1 MDNIKY
7 NYDLSYKIMKKF
19 TMLSSVLASALMMTV
34 VSCSSD
40 DVTGGDAQNGKGA
53 TSYLAVNLKTVG
65 NAPAGN
71 ARQTRAYSDSNN
83 GKYEDGVGVENVVK
97 SVRFYFFNAD
107 GTPYILNNVNNNKV
121 NYIDRT
127 ITVNQGD
134 QTQTVEGITEAV
146 LVLNGENHVA
156 PASMLTVINPD
167 INPVLLQNGASLRWS
182 VMRKELI
189 GTKFYDSDHFMM
201 SNSTYEEAGNDL
213 CTTQLTGKTYASSD
227 EAQNHPVNVY
237 VERVNAKVKADV
249 TGTNFEKETADVT
262 FDGASMKDKQKTKV
276 GDLSLAKDDGTSE
289 KKEIFAYIVGWGL
302 ASENGKAELFKQ
314 IDTQKFTDEIL
325 GIEPWTS
332 ADYHR
337 SFWALCVPFGGT
349 GIDKNEPVNHKFSD
363 YTNSLGGTV
372 YTLPNTPT
380 DVIDDAHVY
389 DNTLTKFVVAAR
401 LAYKDADGSMK
412 SAEICE
418 YKGQEFLGTEN
429 LKKTFVS
436 EISRY
441 YKKVSVVGQ
450 PDKYE
455 NLTPSDIT
463 FTTTA
468 PSGSQAKDYEVY
480 AKLANT
486 VTTLYEQKGGVW
498 QEVTN
503 LSVVNNMLQQTPA
516 EVRTGGMAY
525 YYTTIKHLGK
535 TGKLGEYGIVRN
547 HSYQISLNSIKG
559 FGTPVYDPNK
569 VIVPTIPSDDK
580 TYLAAKINVLS
591 WRVVPS
597 TVDLDKTEKK

>member
-1 MDNIKY
+1 
-7 NYDLSYKIMKKF
+7 MKKF
-19 TMLSSVLASALMMTV
+19 TMLSSVLASALMLTV
-34 VSCSSD
+34 ASCSSSD
-40 DVTGGDAQNGKGA
+40 DITGGNGGENA
-53 TSYLAVNLKTVG
+53 DGTTSYLAVNLKTVG

-71 ARQTRAYSDSNN
+71 AHQSRSYNDDKGGQ
-83 GKYEDGVGVENVVK
+83 YEDGAGVENVVK

-107 GTPYILNNVNNNKV
+107 GTPYILNNANSSKV
-121 NYIDRT
+121 NYIDKDVK
-127 ITVNQGD
+127 VNQGD
-134 QTQTVEGITEAV
+134 QSETVEGITETV

-167 INPVLLQNGASLRWS
+167 VNPELLQNGATLRWS
-182 VMRKELI
+182 VMRKELK
-189 GTKFYDSDHFMM
+189 GSKFYDNAHFMM

-213 CTTQLTGKTYASSD
+213 CTTQLTGKTYASSED
-227 EAQNHPVNVY
+227 AQTNPVNVY
-237 VERVNAKVKADV
+237 VERVNAKVNANV
-249 TGTNFEKETADVT
+249 VGTNFEKETADVI
-262 FDGASMKDKQKTKV
+262 FDGVNMKDKQKTKV
-276 GDLSLAKDDGTSE
+276 GVLSLAKDDGTSDN
-289 KKEIFAYIVGWGL
+289 KDIYAYIVGWGL

-325 GIEPWTS
+325 GIYPWTT

-349 GIDKNEPVNHKFSD
+349 GVDKNEPVNHKFSD
-363 YTNSLGGTV
+363 YTHSLGEAV
-372 YTLPNTPT
+372 YTLPNTPK

-389 DNTLTKFVVAAR
+389 NNTLTKFVVAAR
-401 LAYKDADGSMK
+401 LAYKDADGSFQP
-412 SAEICE
+412 AEICE
-418 YKGQEFLGTEN
+418 YKGQEFLGTDN
-429 LKKTFVS
+429 LKKVFLN

-441 YKKVSVVGQ
+441 YKKVSAAGE

-455 NLTPSDIT
+455 NLSPSDIT

-468 PSGSQAKDYEVY
+468 PSGTQAKDYEVF

-498 QEVTN
+498 KEVTD
-503 LSVVNNMLQQTPA
+503 LSVVNNMLQATPA

-525 YYTTIKHLGK
+525 YYTTIKHLGEK
-535 TGKLGEYGIVRN
+535 GKLGEYGIVRN

-569 VIVPTIPSDDK
+569 TIVTTIPSDDK

>member
-1 MDNIKY
+1 
-7 NYDLSYKIMKKF
+7 MKKF
-19 TMLSSVLASALMMTV
+19 TMLSSVLASALMLTV
-34 VSCSSD
+34 ASCSSSD
-40 DVTGGDAQNGKGA
+40 DITGGNGGENA
-53 TSYLAVNLKTVG
+53 EGTTSYIAVNLKTVG
-65 NAPAGN
+65 NAPTGN

-83 GKYEDGVGVENVVK
+83 GQYEDGVGMENVITG
-97 SVRFYFFNAD
+97 VRFFFFNAD
-107 GTPYILNNVNNNKV
+107 GTPYILNNVNSSKV
-121 NYIDRT
+121 NYIDKT
-127 ITVNQGD
+127 VNVNQGD
-134 QTQTVEGITEAV
+134 QSETVEGITETV
-146 LVLNGENHVA
+146 LVLNGENHVS

-167 INPVLLQNGASLRWS
+167 INPELLQNGAPLRWS
-182 VMRKELI
+182 VMRKELK
-189 GTKFYDSDHFMM
+189 GSKFYDNAHFIM
-201 SNSTYEEAGNDL
+201 SNSTYEEAGNDI

-227 EAQNHPVNVY
+227 DAQNHPVNVY
-237 VERVNAKVKADV
+237 VERVNAKVNANV
-249 TGTNFEKETADVT
+249 VGTNFEKETTDVI
-262 FDGASMKDKQKTKV
+262 FDGVNMKDKQKTKV
-276 GDLSLAKDDGTSE
+276 GVLSLAKDDGTTDN
-289 KKEIFAYIVGWGL
+289 KEIYAYIVGWGL

-325 GIEPWTS
+325 GITPWTT

-349 GIDKNEPVNHKFSD
+349 GVDKNEPVNHSFSD
-363 YTNSLGGTV
+363 YTHSLGEAV

-380 DVIDDAHVY
+380 AVIDDAHIY
-389 DNTLTKFVVAAR
+389 DNSLTKFVVAAR
-401 LAYKDADGSMK
+401 LAYKDADASLK

-418 YKGQEFLGTEN
+418 YKGQEFLGTNN
-429 LKKTFVS
+429 LKKTFVN

-441 YKKVSVVGQ
+441 YKKVSAAGE

-468 PSGSQAKDYEVY
+468 PSGTQAKDYEVF

-503 LSVVNNMLQQTPA
+503 LSVVNNMLQATPA
-516 EVRTGGMAY
+516 EVRKDGMAY
-525 YYTTIKHLGK
+525 YYTTIQHLGAK
-535 TGKLGEYGIVRN
+535 GKLGEYGIVRN
-547 HSYQISLNSIKG
+547 HSYQVELNSIKG

-569 VIVPTIPSDDK
+569 TIVTTIPSDDK

-597 TVDLDKTEKK
+597 KVDLDKTEKK

>member
-1 MDNIKY
+1 
-7 NYDLSYKIMKKF
+7 MKKF
-19 TMLSSVLASALMMTV
+19 TMLSSVLASALMLTV
-34 VSCSSD
+34 ASCSSSD
-40 DVTGGDAQNGKGA
+40 DITGGNGGENA
-53 TSYLAVNLKTVG
+53 DGTTSYIAVNLKTVG
-65 NAPAGN
+65 NAPTGN
-71 ARQTRAYSDSNN
+71 ARQTRASYTDSQN
-83 GKYEDGVGVENVVK
+83 GTYEDGVGVENK
-97 SVRFYFFNAD
+97 ITGVRFYFFNAD
-107 GTPYILNNVNNNKV
+107 GTPYILNNANSSKV
-121 NYIDRT
+121 NYIDK
-127 ITVNQGD
+127 TVNANQGD
-134 QTQTVEGITEAV
+134 QSETVEGITETV

-167 INPVLLQNGASLRWS
+167 INPELLQNGAPLRWS
-182 VMRKELI
+182 VMRKELK
-189 GTKFYDSDHFMM
+189 GSKFYDDAHFMM

-227 EAQNHPVNVY
+227 DAQNHPVNVY
-237 VERVNAKVKADV
+237 VERVNAKVNANVD
-249 TGTNFEKETADVT
+249 GTNFEKETTDVI
-262 FDGASMKDKQKTKV
+262 FDGVNMKDKQKTKV
-276 GDLSLAKDDGTSE
+276 GVLSLAKDDGTSDN
-289 KKEIFAYIVGWGL
+289 KDIYAYIVGWGL

-325 GIEPWTS
+325 GITPWST

-337 SFWALCVPFGGT
+337 SFWSLSVPFGGT
-349 GIDKNEPVNHKFSD
+349 GVDKNEPVNHNFSD
-363 YTNSLGGTV
+363 YTHSLGEAV

-380 DVIDDAHVY
+380 AVIDDAHIY

-401 LAYKDADGSMK
+401 LAYKDADGSLK
-412 SAEICE
+412 PAEICE
-418 YKGQEFLGTEN
+418 YKGQEFLGTDN
-429 LKKTFVS
+429 LKKTFVN

-441 YKKVSVVGQ
+441 YKKVSAAGE

-468 PSGSQAKDYEVY
+468 PSGTQAKDYEVY

-503 LSVVNNMLQQTPA
+503 LSVVNNMLQAAPA

-525 YYTTIKHLGK
+525 YYTTIKHLGQ

-569 VIVPTIPSDDK
+569 TIVTTIPSDDK

-591 WRVVPS
+591 WRVVS
-597 TVDLDKTEKK
+597 SKVDLDKTEKK

>member
-1 MDNIKY
+1 MK
-7 NYDLSYKIMKKF
+7 KIM
-19 TMLSSVLASALMMTV
+19 MLSSVLASALMLTV

-40 DVTGGDAQNGKGA
+40 DVTGGDAQTGNGT

-65 NAPAGN
+65 NAPTGN
-71 ARQTRAYSDSNN
+71 ARQTRASYTDSQN
-83 GKYEDGVGVENVVK
+83 GQYEDGVGVENK
-97 SVRFYFFNAD
+97 ITGVRFYFFNAD
-107 GTPYILNNVNNNKV
+107 GTPYILNNVNSSKV

-127 ITVNQGD
+127 IKVNQGD
-134 QTQTVEGITEAV
+134 QSQTVEGITETV

-167 INPVLLQNGASLRWS
+167 VNPDLLQNGASLRWS

-189 GTKFYDSDHFMM
+189 GTKFSDDTHFMM
-201 SNSTYEEAGNDL
+201 SNSTYEEAGNDI

-227 EAQNHPVNVY
+227 AAQSNPVNVY
-237 VERVNAKVKADV
+237 VERVNAKVNANV
-249 TGTNFEKETADVT
+249 VGSNFESETADVI
-262 FDGASMKDKQKTKV
+262 FDGVSMKDKQKTKV
-276 GDLSLAKDDGTSE
+276 GVLSLAKEDGTSDD
-289 KKEIFAYIVGWGL
+289 KDIFAYIVGWGL

-314 IDTQKFTDEIL
+314 INTQKFTDEIL
-325 GIEPWTS
+325 GIYPWSS

-337 SFWALCVPFGGT
+337 SFWALSVPFGGT
-349 GIDKNEPVNHKFSD
+349 GVDKNEPVNHKFSD
-363 YTNSLGGTV
+363 YTHSLGEAV

-380 DVIDDAHVY
+380 VAIDDAHIY
-389 DNTLTKFVVAAR
+389 DNSLTKFVVAAR
-401 LAYKDADGSMK
+401 LAYKDADGSLK
-412 SAEICE
+412 PAEICE
-418 YKGQEFLGTEN
+418 YKGQEFLGTDN
-429 LKKTFVS
+429 LKKVFLN

-441 YKKVSVVGQ
+441 YKKVPVTAGE

-468 PSGSQAKDYEVY
+468 PSGTQAKDYEVF
-480 AKLANT
+480 AKLANPGI
-486 VTTLYEQKGGVW
+486 TLYEQKGGVW
-498 QEVTN
+498 KEVTD
-503 LSVVNNMLQQTPA
+503 LSVVNNMLQEAPA

-535 TGKLGEYGIVRN
+535 KGTSGEPKLGEYGIVRN

-559 FGTPVYDPNK
+559 FGTPVYNPDNI
-569 VIVPTIPSDDK
+569 IVPAIPSDDK

-597 TVDLDKTEKK
+597 KVDLDKTEKK

>member
-1 MDNIKY
+1 
-7 NYDLSYKIMKKF
+7 MKKF

-34 VSCSSD
+34 ASCSSSD
-40 DVTGGDAQNGKGA
+40 DITGGNGGENA
-53 TSYLAVNLKTVG
+53 DGTTSYLAVNLKTVG

-71 ARQTRAYSDSNN
+71 AHQSRSYNDDKGGQ
-83 GKYEDGVGVENVVK
+83 YEDGVGVENVVK

-107 GTPYILNNVNNNKV
+107 GTPYILNNANSSKV
-121 NYIDRT
+121 NYIDKDVK
-127 ITVNQGD
+127 VNQGD
-134 QTQTVEGITEAV
+134 QSETVEGITETV

-167 INPVLLQNGASLRWS
+167 VNPELLQNGATLRWS
-182 VMRKELI
+182 VMRKELK
-189 GTKFYDSDHFMM
+189 GSKFYDNAHFMM

-213 CTTQLTGKTYASSD
+213 CTTQLTGKTYASSED
-227 EAQNHPVNVY
+227 AQTNPVNVY
-237 VERVNAKVKADV
+237 VERVNAKVNANV
-249 TGTNFEKETADVT
+249 TGTNFEKETADVI
-262 FDGASMKDKQKTKV
+262 FDGVNMKDKQKTKV
-276 GDLSLAKDDGTSE
+276 GVLSLAKDDGTSDN
-289 KKEIFAYIVGWGL
+289 KDIYAYIVGWGL

-325 GIEPWTS
+325 GIYPWTT

-349 GIDKNEPVNHKFSD
+349 GVDKNEPVNHKFSD
-363 YTNSLGGTV
+363 YTHSLGEAV

-380 DVIDDAHVY
+380 AVIDDAHIY
-389 DNTLTKFVVAAR
+389 DNSLTKFVVAAR
-401 LAYKDADGSMK
+401 LAYKDADGSLK

-418 YKGQEFLGTEN
+418 YKGQEFLGTDI
-429 LKKTFVS
+429 LKKTFVN

-441 YKKVSVVGQ
+441 YKKVSAAGE

-468 PSGSQAKDYEVY
+468 PSGTQAKDYEVF

-498 QEVTN
+498 KEVTD
-503 LSVVNNMLQQTPA
+503 LSVVNNMLQATPA

-525 YYTTIKHLGK
+525 YYTTIKHLGEK
-535 TGKLGEYGIVRN
+535 GKLGEYGIVRN

-569 VIVPTIPSDDK
+569 TIVTTIPSDDK

>member
-1 MDNIKY
+1 
-7 NYDLSYKIMKKF
+7 MKKF
-19 TMLSSVLASALMMTV
+19 TILSSVLASALMLTM

-40 DVTGGDAQNGKGA
+40 DVTGGDAQTGNGT
-53 TSYLAVNLKTVG
+53 TSFLAVNLKTVG
-65 NAPAGN
+65 NAPTGN
-71 ARQTRAYSDSNN
+71 ARQTRASYGDSQK
-83 GKYEDGVGVENVVK
+83 GLYEDGEGKENVIK

-107 GTPYILNNVNNNKV
+107 GTPYILNNVNSKV
-121 NYIDRT
+121 NYVDVNRDL
-127 ITVNQGD
+127 TVNQGD
-134 QTQTVEGITEAV
+134 QSHTVEGITEAV

-167 INPVLLQNGASLRWS
+167 VNPELLKNGASLRWS

-189 GTKFYDSDHFMM
+189 GTKFSDDTHFMM

-213 CTTQLTGKTYASSD
+213 CTTQLTGKTYASADDATSD
-227 EAQNHPVNVY
+227 PVNVY
-237 VERVNAKVKADV
+237 VERVNAKVNANVVDSK
-249 TGTNFEKETADVT
+249 FETETADVIL
-262 FDGASMKDKQKTKV
+262 DGVTMKGNQKTMV
-276 GDLSLAKDDGTSE
+276 GELSLAKEDGTSD

-302 ASENGKAELFKQ
+302 ASENQKAELFKQ
-314 IDTQKFTDEIL
+314 IDTQNFTDEIL
-325 GIEPWTS
+325 GIYPWSS

-349 GIDKNEPVNHKFSD
+349 GEDKNEPLNHPFSSF
-363 YTNSLGGTV
+363 THKLGEAV

-380 DVIDDAHVY
+380 EKIDAAHAY
-389 DNTLTKFVVAAR
+389 DNNLTKFVVAAR
-401 LAYKDADGSMK
+401 LAYKDGDGSLK
-412 SAEICE
+412 PAEICE

-429 LKKTFVS
+429 LKNTYLN
-436 EISRY
+436 EISRF
-441 YKKVSVVGQ
+441 YKKVPATVAGE
-450 PDKYE
+450 PDKYV

-468 PSGSQAKDYEVY
+468 PSGTEAKNYVVF
-480 AKLANT
+480 AALANPNI
-486 VTTLYEQKGGVW
+486 TLYEKKGGNW
-498 QEVTN
+498 EVADKA
-503 LSVVNNMLQQTPA
+503 VVNKMLQEAPA
-516 EVRTGGMAY
+516 EVRKGGMAY
-525 YYTTIKHLGK
+525 YYTTIKHLGEV
-535 TGKLGEYGIVRN
+535 GKLGEYGIVRN

-569 VIVPTIPSDDK
+569 IIVPTIPSDDK

>member
-1 MDNIKY
+1 
-7 NYDLSYKIMKKF
+7 MKKF
-19 TMLSSVLASALMMTV
+19 TMFSSVLASALMLTV
-34 VSCSSD
+34 ASCSSE
-40 DVTGGDAQNGKGA
+40 DVAGVDAQNGKGA

-65 NAPAGN
+65 NAPTGN
-71 ARQTRAYSDSNN
+71 ARQTRSSYTDSQN
-83 GKYEDGVGVENVVK
+83 GTYEDGVGVENQIT

-107 GTPYILNNVNNNKV
+107 GTPYILNNVNGNG
-121 NYIDRT
+121 NYIDKE
-127 ITVNQGD
+127 VNVNPGD
-134 QTQTVEGITEAV
+134 QSQTVEGITETI

-167 INPVLLQNGASLRWS
+167 INPELLQNGAALRWS
-182 VMRKELI
+182 VMRKELK
-189 GTKFYDSDHFMM
+189 GTKFYDNDHFMM

-227 EAQNHPVNVY
+227 DAQSHPVNVY
-237 VERVNAKVKADV
+237 VERVNAKVNANV
-249 TGTNFEKETADVT
+249 VGTNFEKETADVI
-262 FDGASMKDKQKTKV
+262 FDGVSMKDKQKTKV
-276 GDLSLAKDDGTSE
+276 GELTLAKEDGTSD

-325 GIEPWTS
+325 GISPWSS

-337 SFWALCVPFGGT
+337 SFWSLSVPFGGT
-349 GIDKNEPVNHKFSD
+349 GADKNEPVNHKFSE
-363 YTNSLGGTV
+363 YTHKLGEAV

-380 DVIDDAHVY
+380 EAIDDAHVY
-389 DNTLTKFVVAAR
+389 NNTLTKFVVAAR
-401 LAYKDADGSMK
+401 LAYKDADNSLK
-412 SAEICE
+412 PAEICE
-418 YKGQEFLGTEN
+418 YKGQEFLGTDN
-429 LKKTFVS
+429 LKKTFLK

-441 YKKVSVVGQ
+441 YKKVPVAAGE
-450 PDKYE
+450 PDKYV
-455 NLTPSDIT
+455 NLDASDIT

-468 PSGSQAKDYEVY
+468 PSGTQAKDYEVFATL
-480 AKLANT
+480 AKPDI
-486 VTTLYEQKGGVW
+486 TLYEQKGGVW
-498 QEVTN
+498 NEVTDK
-503 LSVVNNMLQQTPA
+503 SVVYNMLQGTPA
-516 EVRTGGMAY
+516 EVRKGGMAY
-525 YYTTIKHLGK
+525 YYTTIKHLGEK
-535 TGKLGEYGIVRN
+535 GKLGEYGIVRN

-569 VIVPTIPSDDK
+569 IIVPTVPSDDK

>member
-1 MDNIKY
+1 
-7 NYDLSYKIMKKF
+7 MKKF
-19 TMLSSVLASALMMTV
+19 TMLSSVLASALMLTV
-34 VSCSSD
+34 ASCSSSD
-40 DVTGGDAQNGKGA
+40 DITGGNGGENA
-53 TSYLAVNLKTVG
+53 DGTTSYIAVNLKTVG
-65 NAPAGN
+65 NAPTGN
-71 ARQTRAYSDSNN
+71 ARQTRASYTDSQN
-83 GKYEDGVGVENVVK
+83 GTYEDGVGVENK
-97 SVRFYFFNAD
+97 ITGVRFYFFNAD
-107 GTPYILNNVNNNKV
+107 GTPYILNNANSSKV
-121 NYIDRT
+121 NYIDK
-127 ITVNQGD
+127 TVNANQGD
-134 QTQTVEGITEAV
+134 QSETVEGITETV

-167 INPVLLQNGASLRWS
+167 INPELLQNGAPLRWS
-182 VMRKELI
+182 VMRKELK
-189 GTKFYDSDHFMM
+189 GSKFYDDAHFMM

-227 EAQNHPVNVY
+227 DAQNHPVNVY
-237 VERVNAKVKADV
+237 VERVNAKVNANV
-249 TGTNFEKETADVT
+249 VGTNFEKETTDVI
-262 FDGASMKDKQKTKV
+262 FDGVNMKDKQKTKV
-276 GDLSLAKDDGTSE
+276 GVLSLAKDDGTFDN
-289 KKEIFAYIVGWGL
+289 KDIYAYIIGWGL

-325 GIEPWTS
+325 GITPWST

-337 SFWALCVPFGGT
+337 SFWSLSVPFGGT
-349 GIDKNEPVNHKFSD
+349 GVDKNEPVNHNFSD
-363 YTNSLGGTV
+363 YTHSLGEAV

-380 DVIDDAHVY
+380 AVIDDAHVY
-389 DNTLTKFVVAAR
+389 DNTLTKFVVAVR
-401 LAYKDADGSMK
+401 LAYKDADGSLK
-412 SAEICE
+412 PAEICE
-418 YKGQEFLGTEN
+418 YKGQEFLGTDN
-429 LKKTFVS
+429 LKKTFVN

-441 YKKVSVVGQ
+441 YKKVSAAGE

-468 PSGSQAKDYEVY
+468 PSGTQAKDYEVY

-503 LSVVNNMLQQTPA
+503 LSVVNNMLQAAPA

-525 YYTTIKHLGK
+525 YYTTIQHLGQ

-569 VIVPTIPSDDK
+569 TIVTTIPSDDK

-591 WRVVPS
+591 WRVVS
-597 TVDLDKTEKK
+597 SKVDLDKTEKK

>member
-1 MDNIKY
+1 
-7 NYDLSYKIMKKF
+7 MKKF
-19 TMLSSVLASALMMTV
+19 TMLSSVLASALMLTV
-34 VSCSSD
+34 ASCSSSD
-40 DVTGGDAQNGKGA
+40 DITGGNGGENA
-53 TSYLAVNLKTVG
+53 DGTTSYIAVNLKTVG
-65 NAPAGN
+65 NAPTGN
-71 ARQTRAYSDSNN
+71 ARQTRASYTDSQN
-83 GKYEDGVGVENVVK
+83 GTYEDGVGVENK
-97 SVRFYFFNAD
+97 ITGVRFYFFNAD
-107 GTPYILNNVNNNKV
+107 GTPYILNNANSSKV
-121 NYIDRT
+121 NYIDK
-127 ITVNQGD
+127 TVNANQGD
-134 QTQTVEGITEAV
+134 QSETVEGITETV

-167 INPVLLQNGASLRWS
+167 INPELLQNGAPLRWS
-182 VMRKELI
+182 VMRKELK
-189 GTKFYDSDHFMM
+189 GSKFYDDAHFMM

-227 EAQNHPVNVY
+227 DAQNHPVNVY
-237 VERVNAKVKADV
+237 VERVNAKVNANV
-249 TGTNFEKETADVT
+249 VGTNFEKETTDVI
-262 FDGASMKDKQKTKV
+262 FDGVNMKDKQKTKV
-276 GDLSLAKDDGTSE
+276 GVLSLAKDDGTSDN
-289 KKEIFAYIVGWGL
+289 KDIYAYIVGWGL

-325 GIEPWTS
+325 GITPWST

-337 SFWALCVPFGGT
+337 SFWSLSVPFGGT
-349 GIDKNEPVNHKFSD
+349 GVDKNEPVNHNFSD
-363 YTNSLGGTV
+363 YTHSLGEAV

-380 DVIDDAHVY
+380 AVIDDAHIY

-401 LAYKDADGSMK
+401 LAYKDADGSLK
-412 SAEICE
+412 PAEICE
-418 YKGQEFLGTEN
+418 YKGQEFLGTDN
-429 LKKTFVS
+429 LKKTFVN

-441 YKKVSVVGQ
+441 YKKVSAASE

-468 PSGSQAKDYEVY
+468 PSGTQAKDYEVY

-503 LSVVNNMLQQTPA
+503 LSVVNNMLQAAPA

-525 YYTTIKHLGK
+525 YYTTIKHLGQP
-535 TGKLGEYGIVRN
+535 GKLGEYGIVRN

-559 FGTPVYDPNK
+559 FGTPVYDPK
-569 VIVPTIPSDDK
+569 KTIVTTIPSDDK

-591 WRVVPS
+591 WRVVS
-597 TVDLDKTEKK
+597 SKVDLDKTEKK

>member
-1 MDNIKY
+1 
-7 NYDLSYKIMKKF
+7 MKKF
-19 TMLSSVLASALMMTV
+19 TMLSSVLASALMLTV
-34 VSCSSD
+34 ASCSSSD
-40 DVTGGDAQNGKGA
+40 DITGGNGGENA
-53 TSYLAVNLKTVG
+53 DGTTSYIAVNLKTVG
-65 NAPAGN
+65 NAPTGN
-71 ARQTRAYSDSNN
+71 ARQTRASYTDSQN
-83 GKYEDGVGVENVVK
+83 GTYEDGVGVENK
-97 SVRFYFFNAD
+97 ITRVRFYFFNAD
-107 GTPYILNNVNNNKV
+107 GTPYILNNANSSNV
-121 NYIDRT
+121 NYIDK
-127 ITVNQGD
+127 TVNANQGD
-134 QTQTVEGITEAV
+134 QSETVEGITETV

-167 INPVLLQNGASLRWS
+167 INPELLQNGAPLRWS
-182 VMRKELI
+182 VMRKELK
-189 GTKFYDSDHFMM
+189 GSKFYDDAHFMM

-227 EAQNHPVNVY
+227 DAQNHPVNVY
-237 VERVNAKVKADV
+237 VERVNAKVNANVD
-249 TGTNFEKETADVT
+249 GTNFEKETTDVI
-262 FDGASMKDKQKTKV
+262 FDGVNMKDKQKTKV
-276 GDLSLAKDDGTSE
+276 GVLSLAKDDGTSDN
-289 KKEIFAYIVGWGL
+289 KDIYAYIVGWGL

-325 GIEPWTS
+325 GITPWST

-337 SFWALCVPFGGT
+337 SFWSLSVPFGGT
-349 GIDKNEPVNHKFSD
+349 GVDKNEPVNHKFSD
-363 YTNSLGGTV
+363 YTHSLGEAV

-380 DVIDDAHVY
+380 AVIDDAHVY

-401 LAYKDADGSMK
+401 LAYKDADGRLK
-412 SAEICE
+412 PAEICE
-418 YKGQEFLGTEN
+418 YKGQEFLGTDN
-429 LKKTFVS
+429 LKKTFVN

-441 YKKVSVVGQ
+441 YKKVSAAGE

-468 PSGSQAKDYEVY
+468 PSGTQAKDYEVY

-503 LSVVNNMLQQTPA
+503 LSVVNNMLQATPA

-525 YYTTIKHLGK
+525 YYTTIKHLGQP
-535 TGKLGEYGIVRN
+535 GKLGEYGIVRN

-569 VIVPTIPSDDK
+569 TIVTTIPSDDK

-591 WRVVPS
+591 WRVVS
-597 TVDLDKTEKK
+597 SKVDLDKTEKK